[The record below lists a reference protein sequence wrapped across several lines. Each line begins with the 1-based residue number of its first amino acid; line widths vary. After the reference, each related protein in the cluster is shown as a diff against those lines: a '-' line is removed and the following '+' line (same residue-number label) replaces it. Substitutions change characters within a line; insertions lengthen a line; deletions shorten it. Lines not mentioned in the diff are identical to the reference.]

1 PTGST
6 STPPSSPRNSS
17 SAPASRRM
25 PRIPLTP
32 IVSPHLETTLSLRS
46 EKMLNSLCPE
56 RDSNSHGTH
65 VPGDFES
72 PASTDSAIRADRQI
86 YPFHSWRTTD
96 RDDSRQSNTPGAPP
110 SAARQG

>member
-56 RDSNSHGTH
+56 RDSNSNGTH

-72 PASTDSAIRADRQI
+72 RDGSIHHNNLAHSHSASVGVR
-86 YPFHSWRTTD
+86 
-96 RDDSRQSNTPGAPP
+96 SRPIP
-110 SAARQG
+110 S